1 MTMQDDT
8 APAPAAARDRA
19 DYVVTGET
27 QEGRTS
33 ALRLGGRAIACDT
46 RWNPDEPLDLP
57 GPAHLLG
64 GALAACLLKGLE
76 RSRALLPF
84 EFDHAEVQ
92 VTATRRDVP
101 PAFTAFHY
109 VVRLV
114 TDEEPRRVDLL
125 HRNLT
130 EFGTVVRTLSAAA
143 EVTGEIVVVP
153 RS

>member
-1 MTMQDDT
+1 MTT
-8 APAPAAARDRA
+8 PASARPAVFAVA
-19 DYVVTGET
+19 GET
-27 QEGRTS
+27 QADRTS
-33 ALRLGGRAIACDT
+33 ALRLGGRAVACDT

-57 GPAHLLG
+57 GPAQLLA

-84 EFDHAEVQ
+84 TFDHAEVE
-92 VTATRRDVP
+92 VTATRQEVP

-109 VVRLV
+109 VVRLA
-114 TDEEPRRVDLL
+114 TDEEPRRVELL

-130 EFGTVVRTLSAAA
+130 EFGTVLRTLAAAA